1 MTPFWRTDPLND
13 DEAKLLQLTLE
24 AHAASAF
31 RPNASSVALCNAAV
45 ASHDF
50 SKALTGALATLGGAH
65 APLADTYAL
74 LISSECDAP
83 ERFLLTGR
91 KVPGWG
97 NSFVKGQP
105 DPIWELVAVQLER
118 LNPTLAERLHS
129 VTDMLRAVG
138 KRLYPNP
145 SAYTA
150 AVAITLGIP
159 PHLTPW
165 LFIQGRLLSWSQL
178 FNQALT
184 QQKGAA

>member
-1 MTPFWRTDPLND
+1 MTPFWRTNPLTD

-31 RPNASSVALCNAAV
+31 RSNASSVALCNAAI

-50 SKALTGALATLGGAH
+50 TKALTGALATLGGVH
-65 APLADTYAL
+65 APLADTYVL
-74 LISSECDAP
+74 LSSSEFDAP
-83 ERFLLTGR
+83 ERILLSGR

-97 NSFVKGQP
+97 NSFVKGAP
-105 DPIWELVAVQLER
+105 DPIWEPVAAHLER
-118 LNPTLAERLHS
+118 INPTLAERLHN

-159 PHLTPW
+159 AHLTPW
-165 LFIQGRLLSWSQL
+165 LFVQGRLLSWSHL
-178 FNQALT
+178 FHQALT
-184 QQKGAA
+184 QKGAA